1 MVKVIR
7 GKTFDTAASTIVRK
21 HTFGAFGDPAGF
33 ETTLYLS
40 PDGNY
45 FLYTFGGANSSYSKE
60 KITPFS
66 KKQAQEFIQ
75 NFERTSR

>member
-1 MVKVIR
+1 MIKVIR
-7 GKTFDTAASTIVRK
+7 GKMYDTAASTIVKK
-21 HTFGAFGDPAGF
+21 HTYGAYGDPAGF

-45 FLYTFGGANSSYSKE
+45 FLYSFGGAKSSYTKE

-66 KKQAQEFIQ
+66 KEQAQEFIH
-75 NFERTSR
+75 NFEHI